1 MKQRSVVVQNYG
13 RDGRATKVVGVLAAM
28 LSLCLVRAEARQ
40 VDPAAP
46 ARVVQ
51 DNVVVDEATSRTID
65 RALKFLASRQRD
77 DGSWTAGG
85 DDHAAAITAYVVHAF
100 MAAGHVPGE
109 GPYAKNLD
117 KAIEFLLSCVRD
129 AEPGGG
135 AGGYIAAP
143 RGQHNMY
150 GHGIATAVLG
160 EVYGQTQ
167 DARVRAAL
175 EKAVACIINSQN
187 DEGGWRYQ
195 PRPADADI
203 SVTVLQVIALR
214 VARNSGIA
222 VPQKVID
229 DAVKYVRACFN
240 ERDGGF
246 SYQARGGGSGFAR
259 TAAAVYS
266 LQVCGLYDDPL
277 VKRGVDFLG
286 TRFERDNE
294 WFTYGNFYAA
304 PAHYMQGGE
313 IWSNWYK
320 RVQRRL
326 MPEVKQD
333 GEFAYWEPLDGRGVN
348 EVYATSVYV
357 SILSIPYG
365 YLPVYQR

>member
-1 MKQRSVVVQNYG
+1 M
-13 RDGRATKVVGVLAAM
+13 A
-28 LSLCLVRAEARQ
+28 LSMSGPVSAQKA
-40 VDPAAP
+40 DP

-51 DNVVVDEATSRTID
+51 DNVVVDEGTARIID
-65 RALKFLASRQRD
+65 GGLKFLASRQRD
-77 DGSWTAGG
+77 DGSWSVGG
-85 DDHAAAITAYVVHAF
+85 DDHAAAVTAYVIHAF
-100 MAAGHVPGE
+100 MASGHVPGE
-109 GPYAKNLD
+109 GPYRKTID
-117 KAIEFLLSCVRD
+117 KAIDFLLGCVRD
-129 AEPGGG
+129 D
-135 AGGYIAAP
+135 GYIASQ

-175 EKAVACIINSQN
+175 EKAVKCIINAQN

-203 SVTVLQVIALR
+203 SVTVLQLVALR

-222 VPQKVID
+222 VPQQVFD
-229 DAVKYVRACFN
+229 DAVKYVRLCYV
-240 ERDGGF
+240 EREGGF
-246 SYQARGGGSGFAR
+246 SYQARGGGAGFAR

-277 VKRGVDFLG
+277 VKQGVKFLNE
-286 TRFERDNE
+286 RFERDTE

-304 PAHYMQGGE
+304 PANYMQGGDT
-313 IWSNWYK
+313 WTRWYK
-320 RVQRRL
+320 RIHAKL
-326 MPEVKQD
+326 TDSVKKAD
-333 GEFAYWEPLDGRGVN
+333 DLSYWEPLDGRGQN
-348 EVYATSVYV
+348 EIYATSVYV

-365 YLPVYQR
+365 YLPIYQR